1 MLVAT
6 KKELARQVAELEV
19 IKTALEG
26 LQETE
31 SARLEGMNEE
41 SEKYEELIS
50 EIELLDTA
58 ISFPLWAQSTKGK
71 FEAARCK
78 GLHLGVIENERRSQS
93 SQENHRVS
101 RSRND

>member
-6 KKELARQVAELEV
+6 KKELARQVAELEF

-41 SEKYEELIS
+41 SEEYEELTG
-50 EIELLDTA
+50 ELELLDTA
-58 ISFPLWAQSTKGK
+58 I
-71 FEAARCK
+71 EAAEDLCMEIQAIID
-78 GLHLGVIENERRSQS
+78 GEG
-93 SQENHRVS
+93 
-101 RSRND
+101 

>member
-19 IKTALEG
+19 IKTKLAG

-41 SEKYEELIS
+41 SEKYEELTS

-58 ISFPLWAQSTKGK
+58 I
-71 FEAARCK
+71 EAAEDLCMEIQAIID
-78 GLHLGVIENERRSQS
+78 GEG
-93 SQENHRVS
+93 
-101 RSRND
+101 

>member
-19 IKTALEG
+19 IKTALED

-31 SARLEGMNEE
+31 STRLEGMNEE
-41 SEKYEELIS
+41 SEKYEELTS

-58 ISFPLWAQSTKGK
+58 I
-71 FEAARCK
+71 EAAEDLCMEIQAIIDW
-78 GLHLGVIENERRSQS
+78 H
-93 SQENHRVS
+93 
-101 RSRND
+101 

>member
-19 IKTALEG
+19 IKTKLEG

-41 SEKYEELIS
+41 SEKYEELTG
-50 EIELLDTA
+50 ELELLDTA
-58 ISFPLWAQSTKGK
+58 I
-71 FEAARCK
+71 EAAEDLCMEIQAIID
-78 GLHLGVIENERRSQS
+78 GE
-93 SQENHRVS
+93 
-101 RSRND
+101 D

>member
-31 SARLEGMNEE
+31 SAQLEGMNEE
-41 SEKYEELIS
+41 SEKYEELTG
-50 EIELLDTA
+50 ELELLDTA
-58 ISFPLWAQSTKGK
+58 I
-71 FEAARCK
+71 EAAEDLCMEIQAIID
-78 GLHLGVIENERRSQS
+78 GEE
-93 SQENHRVS
+93 
-101 RSRND
+101 

>member
-26 LQETE
+26 QQETE

-41 SEKYEELIS
+41 SERYEELTG
-50 EIELLDTA
+50 ELELLDTA
-58 ISFPLWAQSTKGK
+58 I
-71 FEAARCK
+71 EAAEDLCMEIQAIID
-78 GLHLGVIENERRSQS
+78 GEG
-93 SQENHRVS
+93 
-101 RSRND
+101 

>member
-26 LQETE
+26 LQEME

-41 SEKYEELIS
+41 SEKYEELTS

-58 ISFPLWAQSTKGK
+58 I
-71 FEAARCK
+71 EAAEDLCMEIQAIID
-78 GLHLGVIENERRSQS
+78 GEE
-93 SQENHRVS
+93 
-101 RSRND
+101 

>member
-6 KKELARQVAELEV
+6 KKELARQVAELEF

-41 SEKYEELIS
+41 SEKYEELTG
-50 EIELLDTA
+50 ELELLDTA
-58 ISFPLWAQSTKGK
+58 I
-71 FEAARCK
+71 EAAEDLCMEIQAIID
-78 GLHLGVIENERRSQS
+78 GEG
-93 SQENHRVS
+93 
-101 RSRND
+101 

>member
-6 KKELARQVAELEV
+6 KKELARQVSELEV

-41 SEKYEELIS
+41 SEKYEELTS
-50 EIELLDTA
+50 ELELLDTA
-58 ISFPLWAQSTKGK
+58 I
-71 FEAARCK
+71 EAADDLC
-78 GLHLGVIENERRSQS
+78 LEIQAVIDWEE
-93 SQENHRVS
+93 
-101 RSRND
+101 

>member
-41 SEKYEELIS
+41 SEEYEELTG
-50 EIELLDTA
+50 ELELLDTA
-58 ISFPLWAQSTKGK
+58 I
-71 FEAARCK
+71 EAAEDLCMEIQAIID
-78 GLHLGVIENERRSQS
+78 GEG
-93 SQENHRVS
+93 
-101 RSRND
+101 

>member
-6 KKELARQVAELEV
+6 KKELARQVAELEF

-41 SEKYEELIS
+41 SERYEELTG
-50 EIELLDTA
+50 ELELLDTA
-58 ISFPLWAQSTKGK
+58 I
-71 FEAARCK
+71 EAAEDLCMEIQAIID
-78 GLHLGVIENERRSQS
+78 GEG
-93 SQENHRVS
+93 
-101 RSRND
+101 

>member
-19 IKTALEG
+19 IKTKLEG

-41 SEKYEELIS
+41 SEKYEELTS
-50 EIELLDTA
+50 EI
-58 ISFPLWAQSTKGK
+58 
-71 FEAARCK
+71 
-78 GLHLGVIENERRSQS
+78 
-93 SQENHRVS
+93 
-101 RSRND
+101 

>member
-6 KKELARQVAELEV
+6 KKELARQVAELKV
-19 IKTALEG
+19 IKTKLAG

-41 SEKYEELIS
+41 SEKYEELTS

-58 ISFPLWAQSTKGK
+58 I
-71 FEAARCK
+71 EAAEDLCMEIQAIID
-78 GLHLGVIENERRSQS
+78 GE
-93 SQENHRVS
+93 
-101 RSRND
+101 D